1 MVELRNCN
9 ELDKSVEDSLFGAL
23 SAAMSLLALK
33 RMEWIESPENSLK
46 RQDKKLRKLEAKLI
60 RAGDKVLHRYV
71 RRNPGAT
78 LTSVIEQHKREFLW
92 EAEMMHAVGR
102 KLTNNQPSWKQKTTE
117 IAIAG
122 C

>member
-1 MVELRNCN
+1 MVELRSCN
-9 ELDKSVEDSLFGAL
+9 VLDKSVEDSLFGVL

-60 RAGDKVLHRYV
+60 RVGDKVLHRYV

-78 LTSVIEQHKREFLW
+78 LTSVIEQYEREFLW

-102 KLTNNQPSWKQKTTE
+102 KLTNDQLSWKLKRPK
-117 IAIAG
+117 
-122 C
+122 